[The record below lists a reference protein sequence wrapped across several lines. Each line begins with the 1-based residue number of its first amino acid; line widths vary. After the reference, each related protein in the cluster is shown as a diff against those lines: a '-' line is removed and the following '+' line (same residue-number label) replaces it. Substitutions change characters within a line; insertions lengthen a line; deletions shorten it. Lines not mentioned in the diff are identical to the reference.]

1 MKPLEV
7 RRSYQMK
14 RATTLN
20 SYIYRSKRVFG
31 IYIATKH
38 TCINILKLEPL
49 LQFGPI
55 VFIDGLG
62 MLMGFTD

>member
-1 MKPLEV
+1 
-7 RRSYQMK
+7 MK

-20 SYIYRSKRVFG
+20 SYIYISKRGFG

-38 TCINILKLEPL
+38 TCINILKPEPL
-49 LQFGPI
+49 LQFCAI